1 MPDVA
6 ETARDCYMA
15 RTRQVQL
22 ANDSGR
28 VPVVF
33 IQGPWLKPSG
43 WDRWAALFART
54 GYAPVNPGWSQDPG
68 RHYSGVIGALASK
81 PAVVG
86 HSYGGLLAQTIA
98 GRGQSAAT
106 VAIAPLTP
114 FLTYEQFRGAF
125 ASAVPEDEARNLY
138 ATFAVTAGG
147 NVTEYAAG
155 AMSRDRGPLLIICGH
170 NDAIVPRAV
179 SYANYERQRCN
190 PGVTEFSEMPR
201 RGHSMIIDDGWPE
214 VAAAALAFIR
224 RHT

>member
-1 MPDVA
+1 MGPKRQFCD
-6 ETARDCYMA
+6 MA
-15 RTRQVQL
+15 QIRQVEL
-22 ANDSGR
+22 ANESGR

-33 IQGPWLKPSG
+33 IQGPWLKPSS

-54 GYAPVNPGWSQDPG
+54 GYAPVNPGWAQNPE
-68 RHYSGVIGALASK
+68 RHYRMVIGALARK

-86 HSYGGLLAQTIA
+86 HSVGGFLAQTIA

-106 VAIAPLTP
+106 VAIAPVVP

-138 ATFAVTAGG
+138 ATFAAPAYGDK
-147 NVTEYAAG
+147 VTEYAAG
-155 AMSRDRGPLLIICGH
+155 AKSPHRGPLLIISGQS
-170 NDAIVPRAV
+170 DAIVPPAV
-179 SYANYERQRCN
+179 SYANYQRQRCN
-190 PGVTEFSEMPR
+190 SGVTEFSEMPR
-201 RGHSMIIDDGWPE
+201 RGHSLIIDDGWPD

>member
-1 MPDVA
+1 MTQA
-6 ETARDCYMA
+6 
-15 RTRQVQL
+15 RQVRL

-54 GYAPVNPGWSQDPG
+54 GYAPVNPGWSQDPE
-68 RHYSGVIGALASK
+68 RHYSGVIGALARK

-86 HSYGGLLAQTIA
+86 HSLGGLLAQTIA
-98 GRGQSAAT
+98 GRGQSAVT
-106 VAIAPLTP
+106 VAIAPIAP
-114 FLTYEQFRGAF
+114 FLTYEQFRRIF
-125 ASAVPEDEARNLY
+125 ASAVPEDEARSLY
-138 ATFAVTAGG
+138 ATFAVTASGG
-147 NVTEYAAG
+147 KVTEYAAG
-155 AMSRDRGPLLIICGH
+155 ATSPDRGPLLIICGH
-170 NDAIVPRAV
+170 NDALVPRAV
-179 SYANYERQRCN
+179 SYANYEWQRRN